1 MQRRAKK
8 SKRGT
13 ANKERAGVPK
23 TEKIFMIKRTFPGVS
38 YGTIPLERGRLI
50 RMHGFANDQKML
62 RLEYI
67 EELMDP
73 GSITPSEC
81 GKCGGEFVGM
91 QERDQH
97 FQRNHKDV
105 LRMREQ
111 TVHDLT
117 EKERSRLLAKT
128 GTYGP
133 SDVGFA
139 MTSTPDD
146 MSDDKIIERENKI
159 SPLALDKTT
168 ASRK

>member
-13 ANKERAGVPK
+13 AVKERAGVPK
-23 TEKIFMIKRTFPGVS
+23 SEKIFMIKRTFPGVT

-50 RMHGFANDQKML
+50 RMRGFSNDQQML

-67 EELMDP
+67 EEVMDP
-73 GSITPSEC
+73 GAVNPSEC
-81 GKCGGEFVGM
+81 GQCGAEFFEVGL
-91 QERDQH
+91 RNQH
-97 FQRNHKDV
+97 FQRQHKDV
-105 LRMREQ
+105 LRQREQ

-117 EKERSRLLAKT
+117 EKERARLLAKT

-133 SDVGFA
+133 NDVGFA
-139 MTSTPDD
+139 MTSTPDE
-146 MSDDKIIERENKI
+146 MSDEKIIERENKI